1 MFRKAFGMPVD
12 AAGLE
17 AYVLEQKGLQLL
29 VNKAVERITWKK
41 GAKLQVAI
49 GDELDVAA
57 PGQFLQLGAA

>member
-1 MFRKAFGMPVD
+1 MFRKASGMPVD

-17 AYVLEQKGLQLL
+17 AYALEQKGLQLL
-29 VNKAVERITWKK
+29 ANKAVERITWKK
-41 GAKLQVAI
+41 DAKLQAAI